1 MKIKKAEI
9 YSIPFSNN
17 EVQSLW
23 DTVVLR
29 LTAEDG
35 TTGVGDVSLAYG
47 VGHQAGIG
55 ILKDLVK
62 ACVIGKDVFQSNLL
76 WHQMY
81 RDTFWGQGGGPV
93 VYGGMSAIDE
103 AVLDLKGKILGLPIY
118 DLLGGKTRED
128 IRVYANGWYINF
140 EGQNFKTCVEPQ
152 EYAQAALRTVADG
165 YDALKF
171 DPLMGASANG
181 AVVYPPRLLEKDQF
195 NMAVDRV
202 GVVRE
207 AVGPDVDIMVE
218 IHGNLGTTSAIALGR
233 ELAQFKPYFYEEPV
247 DPMNPA
253 CMEKVSKN
261 VPIPIAGGERL
272 YTRYQFRPFIE
283 RQALDIL
290 QPDLGLAGG
299 ITETKKIA
307 EFAEVYNLHVQPH
320 NCAGPISTAA
330 SIQLDAVI
338 NNFAIQEWFP
348 YRNELFYQMV
358 DDAYEDKV
366 VNSYLTIPD
375 KPGLGISLN
384 DEFVKDFLVTSID

>member
-1 MKIKKAEI
+1 
-9 YSIPFSNN
+9 
-17 EVQSLW
+17 
-23 DTVVLR
+23 
-29 LTAEDG
+29 
-35 TTGVGDVSLAYG
+35 
-47 VGHQAGIG
+47 
-55 ILKDLVK
+55 
-62 ACVIGKDVFQSNLL
+62 
-76 WHQMY
+76 
-81 RDTFWGQGGGPV
+81 
-93 VYGGMSAIDE
+93 
-103 AVLDLKGKILGLPIY
+103 
-118 DLLGGKTRED
+118 
-128 IRVYANGWYINF
+128 
-140 EGQNFKTCVEPQ
+140 
-152 EYAQAALRTVADG
+152 
-165 YDALKF
+165 
-171 DPLMGASANG
+171 MGASANG